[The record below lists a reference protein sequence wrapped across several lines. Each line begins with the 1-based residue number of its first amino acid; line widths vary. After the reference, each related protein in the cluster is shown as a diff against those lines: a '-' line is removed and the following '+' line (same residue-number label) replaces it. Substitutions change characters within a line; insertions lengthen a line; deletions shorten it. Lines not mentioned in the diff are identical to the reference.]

1 MIDSIRKAEANAK
14 SDKAEAAAE
23 AKRIVAEA
31 ADNAKSGYEAAVA
44 AAERDMAD
52 KLMMIESQSEA
63 LLIKNIADAEA
74 EAAKEIEGAFAHMSD
89 AVAIIIGELTKNV
102 GK

>member
-1 MIDSIRKAEANAK
+1 MIDSIRKAEENAK
-14 SDKAEAAAE
+14 NDKANAAAE
-23 AKRIVAEA
+23 AKRIVAGA
-31 ADNAKSGYEAAVA
+31 ADDSKNSYEAAVA

-52 KLMMIESQSEA
+52 KLLLIENQSKA
-63 LLIKNIADAEA
+63 LLEKNVADAEA
-74 EAAKEIEGAFAHMSD
+74 EAAKEIEGAFVHMSD